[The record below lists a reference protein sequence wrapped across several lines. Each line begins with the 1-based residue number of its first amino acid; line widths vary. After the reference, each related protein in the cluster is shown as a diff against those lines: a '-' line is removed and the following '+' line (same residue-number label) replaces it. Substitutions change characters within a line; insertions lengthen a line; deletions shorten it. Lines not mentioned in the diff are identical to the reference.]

1 MDEDIEELNLSPVEA
16 HVRVVSPLNFPD
28 VDKHSINSEASDSQL
43 PRGMGDDLA
52 VLDESLLITTVPDP
66 IRLRGVGGS
75 TM

>member
-16 HVRVVSPLNFPD
+16 HVRVVSPLNFPN
-28 VDKHSINSEASDSQL
+28 VDEDSINSEASDGQL
-43 PRGMGDDLA
+43 PHGVRDELP